1 MPNFTKQT
9 LYYVVDTVLLKR
21 NTHNTPNKMSTT
33 FKQIGQSKTSKSSKT
48 IEISQKNF
56 CLMSSRRY
64 NKSQL
69 CEK

>member
-48 IEISQKNF
+48 IFTKKL